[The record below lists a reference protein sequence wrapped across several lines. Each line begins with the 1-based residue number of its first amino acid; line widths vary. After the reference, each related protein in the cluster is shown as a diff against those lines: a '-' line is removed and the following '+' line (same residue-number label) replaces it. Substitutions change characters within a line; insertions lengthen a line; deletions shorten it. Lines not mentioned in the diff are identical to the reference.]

1 LNIQAAVTSDQKHM
15 TNPRHKAQ
23 QLKVGNGQPGNRTGL
38 VRVDDNI
45 DEIARKALE
54 RARRAEEAER
64 LRRKIS
70 QAIPPKGDA

>member
-1 LNIQAAVTSDQKHM
+1 M
-15 TNPRHKAQ
+15 TNPSD
-23 QLKVGNGQPGNRTGL
+23 KVRQGRISHGQPVSRAGILRI
-38 VRVDDNI
+38 DDKI